1 MQVKKAFSLNSK
13 FEPQNVSLK
22 KEKLKWSQLNE
33 FLLCS
38 SKRIIPLLALVF
50 YQTSKEQNE
59 KLNLMTNCLDNF
71 ILYKNLC
78 RDIEPSNWIV
88 PVFLRKILTAC
99 SCLKQNLWEQNE
111 TSTIEKLLGNQKKN
125 IVWEFIA
132 DIESS
137 NTIVTVYLKKTL
149 QLAHV
154 FDLTVNSNRF
164 NWSRLNSK
172 QFELKS
178 FDFVFVNFNTKFSEN
193 ANFLLTRLSF
203 ISPVS
208 QTEVGS
214 RKSLFFCQRQHEKI

>member
-1 MQVKKAFSLNSK
+1 MNSK
-13 FEPQNVSLK
+13 
-22 KEKLKWSQLNE
+22 
-33 FLLCS
+33 S

-88 PVFLRKILTAC
+88 TVFLRKILTAC
-99 SCLKQNLWEQNE
+99 SCLKQNE

-164 NWSRLNSK
+164 NWSRYTGN
-172 QFELKS
+172 
-178 FDFVFVNFNTKFSEN
+178 NFNWNRLTSFSSI
-193 ANFLLTRLSF
+193 LTRNF
-203 ISPVS
+203 PRT
-208 QTEVGS
+208 QTFYL
-214 RKSLFFCQRQHEKI
+214 RA